1 MAADRPNIVV
11 ILADDLGWAD
21 LSCYGS
27 TFHESPNLDEL
38 AAEGMRFTQG
48 YASHSYCSP
57 TRAALLTGRNPA
69 RLKIT
74 DYIPSNN
81 KTGKYLPAEMRKE
94 LPLEEVT
101 LAELLR
107 DTGYATWHVGKWR
120 AGSRSRGGRRER
132 RTPLR
137 PDHQ

>member
-1 MAADRPNIVV
+1 MSNKLLSLLALLSLVSHLSAAEQRPNIVV

-27 TFHESPNLDEL
+27 SFHETPNFDAL
-38 AAEGMRFTQG
+38 AAEGMRFAQG

-74 DYIPSNN
+74 D
-81 KTGKYLPAEMRKE
+81 
-94 LPLEEVT
+94 
-101 LAELLR
+101 
-107 DTGYATWHVGKWR
+107 
-120 AGSRSRGGRRER
+120 
-132 RTPLR
+132 
-137 PDHQ
+137 

>member
-1 MAADRPNIVV
+1 MRLTLTFITALLLASSATIQAADRPNIVV

-27 TFHESPNLDEL
+27 IFHETPNLDEL

-81 KTGKYLPAEMRKE
+81 KLTYGDLLPK
-94 LPLEEVT
+94 L
-101 LAELLR
+101 
-107 DTGYATWHVGKWR
+107 
-120 AGSRSRGGRRER
+120 
-132 RTPLR
+132 
-137 PDHQ
+137 